1 VVRGNRLTLRDPA
14 TNTAIVQRIESHE
27 PGRFSVVDA
36 ASGGTASFGCT
47 NVGEYSFE
55 QGDGGTLHVQ
65 EVADTCLARAEILVA
80 GSWTGVPPVSTAS
93 LPSQEVTDAPTTSQE
108 PSPSPSLPEA
118 STSTPDEPASTDLQ
132 NTP

>member
-1 VVRGNRLTLRDPA
+1 MRGNGLTLRDPA

-47 NVGEYSFE
+47 NVGEYRFE

-65 EVADTCLARAEILVA
+65 EVADTCLARVEILVA
-80 GSWTGVPPVSTAS
+80 GSWDRRAPGVDCQPAEPGGHGRADHFPGAVTVT
-93 LPSQEVTDAPTTSQE
+93 LPA
-108 PSPSPSLPEA
+108 
-118 STSTPDEPASTDLQ
+118 
-132 NTP
+132 